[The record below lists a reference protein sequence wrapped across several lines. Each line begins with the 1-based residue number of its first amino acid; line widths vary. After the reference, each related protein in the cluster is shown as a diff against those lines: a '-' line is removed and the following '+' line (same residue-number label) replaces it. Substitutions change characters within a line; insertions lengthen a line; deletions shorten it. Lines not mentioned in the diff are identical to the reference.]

1 MKTIKAF
8 QTSDGRIHQTE
19 IAAMRR
25 EYEIEVRGAIQSSI
39 SPGRGETVLI
49 SDICEAIA
57 RNGKKFS
64 DVIARNS
71 RKIAGANARAQNKL
85 AKEAITMA

>member
-57 RNGKKFS
+57 RN
-64 DVIARNS
+64 S